1 MPKLKVS
8 KAESGANEVTLS
20 WKASKNSVSYYVYQN
35 GNIVDSTTTLT
46 ASIETEAGTE
56 NCYTIAGV
64 DKYGSVGQ
72 NQMQNVIKVNLALL
86 IQLMLLMIEEIII

>member
-1 MPKLKVS
+1 MRLHS
-8 KAESGANEVTLS
+8 LGSL
-20 WKASKNSVSYYVYQN
+20 KNSVSYYVYQN
-35 GNIVDSTTTLT
+35 GTIVDSTTTLT

-72 NQMQNVIKVNLALL
+72 KSDAECDKSQFSPP